1 MKKFVHLHC
10 HSEYSLLD
18 GAIKVDELIK
28 RASHLGMPA
37 IALTDHGN
45 LFGAIKFY
53 QHCILFGVK
62 PIIGCEVY
70 VVNDIKKKEKG
81 LFHATLLAKD
91 MDGYKNLI
99 KLVSISYTEGFYS
112 KPRIDKVLLSTHKK
126 GLIMLSGCIKGEVTQ
141 AILSD
146 QIDTAKEAIAW
157 FSTSFGENN
166 FYLELLDHGLSE
178 EKKANPILIELG
190 NQMGIGLVATN
201 DIHYL
206 EREDAEAQDI
216 LLCIQT
222 GKKISEEKRLRF
234 SSQEFYFRLE
244 DEMKGLFPS
253 EAIDNTSD
261 IANRCHLELDF
272 GKLHLPHLEMDEDP
286 NEMLRRLSMAGMKER
301 YDEESEKSE
310 YRSQESGVEN
320 PKSKIQNLKS
330 IKVRE
335 RLDYELAMI
344 KQMGYAGYFLIICDL
359 INYARKKGIPVG
371 PGRGSAAGSIIAYTL
386 GITDIDPLKYD
397 LLFERFLNPDRVSLP
412 DIDIDFC
419 YRRRDEVLE
428 YMAEKYGKDRVAQ
441 VITFGTMKA
450 LAVIRD
456 VGRALDISYSEC
468 DRIAKIV
475 GKEPNITLTEALE
488 KIPEFSNEYK
498 DTPEKKHLIDISIKL
513 EGLTRHAST
522 HAAGIVIGNQPLAEI
537 VPLYVDSKEK
547 KVATQYAKDSIE
559 KIGLLKMDLLGLK
572 NLTVIQETLEL
583 IKEKRNIEINIRKIP
598 LDDKPTYELLSR
610 GKSIGVF
617 QLESSG
623 MQDLLK
629 RLKPNI
635 FEDIIALLALYRPG
649 PLKSGMVS
657 SFVEAKHGMRQ
668 IEYPHSSLKHILE
681 PTYGVIV
688 YQEQVMQIAVTL
700 AGFSMSAADEL
711 RRAMSKKQEEKMVKI
726 RDMFISGC
734 IKKGVKESVAVKV
747 YELIA
752 KFAEYGFNKSHS
764 AAYALIA
771 YQTAYLK
778 ANYPAEFM
786 ASLLTNELGDPDKI
800 SLYISEC
807 EKMGIKVLGPDINT
821 SGSKFIGMAQGI
833 RFPLCGIKHVGEAAA
848 TVIVK
853 ERENGLFSS
862 FSDLINR
869 CDLRLVNKRV
879 LECLIKAGA
888 FDSLVANR
896 AQLLAG
902 LDTQMASSVRI
913 KKKVDS
919 AQEMLFSLKS
929 EEMEL
934 PDVSDWSERDRLNL
948 EKEMMGVYISGHPLD
963 RYSSKLSRF
972 SNISTLFEKE
982 NDEPIMVAG
991 MILSVRKTITK
1002 NGKLMAF
1009 LKLEDKYSA
1018 CEVIAFP
1025 EAYDA
1030 YEQNIRRDEVVVVK
1044 GEVNKKDMEAK
1055 IIAKSI
1061 LPIAE
1066 AEIVS
1071 KSIHLRLNG
1080 AEKEET
1086 LYKLRDILLR
1096 FPGRNPFYLHFEGQ
1110 EAEKVLSVSPN
1121 LRVQINEE
1129 LISEIEALVGKE
1141 RVGLG

>member
-28 RASHLGMPA
+28 RASHLSMPA

-53 QHCILFGVK
+53 QHCISFGVK

-70 VVNDIKKKEKG
+70 IANDIKKKEKG

-112 KPRIDKVLLSTHKK
+112 KPRIDKNLLSDHKK
-126 GLIMLSGCIKGEVTQ
+126 GLIMLSGCIKGEVSQ
-141 AILSD
+141 ALLSD
-146 QIDTAKEAIAW
+146 QIDKAKELVAW
-157 FSTSFGENN
+157 FSNLFGQNN
-166 FYLELLDHGLSE
+166 FYLELLDHGLAE
-178 EKKANPILIELG
+178 EKKVNPILIELG
-190 NQMGIGLVATN
+190 KEMGIGLSATN

-206 EREDAEAQDI
+206 EKEDAEAQDI

-222 GKKISEEKRLRF
+222 GKKQNEGKRLRF
-234 SSQEFYFRLE
+234 SSNEFYFRTE
-244 DEMKGLFPS
+244 DEMRGLFPS
-253 EAIDNTSD
+253 EAIDNTCE
-261 IANRCHLELDF
+261 IADRCHLELDF
-272 GKLHLPHLEMDEDP
+272 GKLHLPHLEMDEDT
-286 NEMLRRLSMAGMKER
+286 NEMLRRLSLAGMKER
-301 YDEESEKSE
+301 YDEDK
-310 YRSQESGVEN
+310 
-320 PKSKIQNLKS
+320 
-330 IKVRE
+330 KVRE
-335 RLDYELAMI
+335 RLEYELAMI
-344 KQMGYAGYFLIICDL
+344 KQLGYAGYFLIVCDL
-359 INYARKKGIPVG
+359 INYARNKGIPVG
-371 PGRGSAAGSIIAYTL
+371 PGRGSCAGSIIAYTL

-397 LLFERFLNPDRVSLP
+397 LLFERFLNPDRANLP

-428 YMAEKYGKDRVAQ
+428 YVAEKYGKDRVAQ

-456 VGRALDISYSEC
+456 VGRALDIAYSEC
-468 DRIAKIV
+468 DRLAKII
-475 GKEPNITLTEALE
+475 GKEPNATLSEALE
-488 KIPEFSNEYK
+488 KIPEFSYEYK
-498 DTPEKKHLIDISIKL
+498 DTPEKKHLIDMSMKL
-513 EGLTRHAST
+513 EGLVRHAST

-537 VPLYVDSKEK
+537 VPLYVDQKEK
-547 KVATQYAKDSIE
+547 KTATQYAKDSIE

-583 IKEKRNIEINIRKIP
+583 IKEKKNIEINIRKIP
-598 LDDKPTYELLSR
+598 LDDKPTYQLLSEGR
-610 GKSIGVF
+610 SIGVF

-657 SFVEAKHGMRQ
+657 SFVEAKHGLRE
-668 IEYPHSSLKHILE
+668 IEYPHLSLKHILK

-688 YQEQVMQIAVTL
+688 YQEQVMQIAVAL
-700 AGFSMSAADEL
+700 AGFSMGQADEL
-711 RRAMSKKQEEKMVKI
+711 RRAMSKKQEEKMAKT
-726 RDMFISGC
+726 RNMFISGC
-734 IKKGVKESVAVKV
+734 IKKGVKEFVGQKV

-807 EKMGIKVLGPDINT
+807 ERMSLKVLPPDINT
-821 SGSKFIGMAQGI
+821 SDYKFIDTPQGI
-833 RFPLCGIKHVGEAAA
+833 RFPLCGIKHVGTAAA
-848 TVIVK
+848 CVITK
-853 ERENGLFSS
+853 ERGNGLFAS

-888 FDSLVANR
+888 FDSFSTKR
-896 AQLLAG
+896 AQFLAG
-902 LDTQMASSVRI
+902 LDAQMASSVRI

-919 AQEMLFSLKS
+919 AQEMLFCLKK
-929 EEMEL
+929 EGIEL
-934 PDVSDWSERDRLNL
+934 PDAIEWSERERLGL

-963 RYSSKLSRF
+963 RYKQELSRF
-972 SNISTLFEKE
+972 SNISTLFEKDI
-982 NDEPIMVAG
+982 NEPIMVAG
-991 MILSVRKTITK
+991 MILSIRKTLTK
-1002 NGKLMAF
+1002 NGKQMAF
-1009 LKLEDKYSA
+1009 LKLEDKYST

-1025 EAYDA
+1025 ETYNA

-1044 GEVNKKDMEAK
+1044 GEVNKKDTETK
-1055 IIAKSI
+1055 IIAESI
-1061 LPIAE
+1061 LPIASFE
-1066 AEIVS
+1066 VTP
-1071 KSIHLRLNG
+1071 KSIHIRLE
-1080 AEKEET
+1080 ATEKEET
-1086 LYKLRDILLR
+1086 LYKLKEILLS
-1096 FPGRNPFYLHFEGQ
+1096 FPGRSPFYLHFG
-1110 EAEKVLSVSPN
+1110 EKVLSVSPN
-1121 LRVQINEE
+1121 FRVKIEEE
-1129 LISEIEALVGKE
+1129 LISKIEALFGKE
-1141 RVGLG
+1141 ALELG

>member
-1 MKKFVHLHC
+1 
-10 HSEYSLLD
+10 
-18 GAIKVDELIK
+18 
-28 RASHLGMPA
+28 
-37 IALTDHGN
+37 
-45 LFGAIKFY
+45 
-53 QHCILFGVK
+53 
-62 PIIGCEVY
+62 
-70 VVNDIKKKEKG
+70 
-81 LFHATLLAKD
+81 
-91 MDGYKNLI
+91 
-99 KLVSISYTEGFYS
+99 
-112 KPRIDKVLLSTHKK
+112 
-126 GLIMLSGCIKGEVTQ
+126 
-141 AILSD
+141 
-146 QIDTAKEAIAW
+146 
-157 FSTSFGENN
+157 
-166 FYLELLDHGLSE
+166 
-178 EKKANPILIELG
+178 
-190 NQMGIGLVATN
+190 
-201 DIHYL
+201 
-206 EREDAEAQDI
+206 
-216 LLCIQT
+216 
-222 GKKISEEKRLRF
+222 
-234 SSQEFYFRLE
+234 
-244 DEMKGLFPS
+244 
-253 EAIDNTSD
+253 
-261 IANRCHLELDF
+261 
-272 GKLHLPHLEMDEDP
+272 MDEDP
-286 NEMLRRLSMAGMKER
+286 NEMLRRLAMAGMRER
-301 YDEESEKSE
+301 YDEESERSE
-310 YRSQESGVEN
+310 YRSQEAGEKEEGTEVQRRRGTKEDRSQESGVEN

-335 RLDYELAMI
+335 RLDYELAII
-344 KQMGYAGYFLIICDL
+344 KQMGYAGYFLIVCDL

-428 YMAEKYGKDRVAQ
+428 YVAEKYGKDRVAQ

-456 VGRALDISYSEC
+456 VGRALDIAYSEC

-488 KIPEFSNEYK
+488 KIPEFSYEYK

-522 HAAGIVIGNQPLAEI
+522 HAAGIVIGNQPLSEI

-598 LDDKPTYELLSR
+598 LDDKPTYELLSM

-635 FEDIIALLALYRPG
+635 FEDIIAVLALYRPG

-657 SFVEAKHGMRQ
+657 SFVEAKHGLRQ

-711 RRAMSKKQEEKMVKI
+711 RRAMSKKQEEKMIKI

-734 IKKGVKESVAVKV
+734 TKKGVKESVAVKV

-821 SGSKFIGMAQGI
+821 SGSKFIGTAQGI

-848 TVIVK
+848 TVIAK
-853 ERENGLFSS
+853 ERENGQFSS

-888 FDSLVANR
+888 FDSLVAKR

-902 LDTQMASSVRI
+902 LDAQMASSVRI
-913 KKKVDS
+913 KKKMDS

-929 EEMEL
+929 EEIEL
-934 PDVSDWSERDRLNL
+934 SDVSDWSERDRLSL

-963 RYSSKLSRF
+963 RYSSELSRF

-991 MILSVRKTITK
+991 MILSVRKTMTK
-1002 NGKLMAF
+1002 NGKPMAF

-1025 EAYDA
+1025 EAYIA

-1044 GEVNKKDMEAK
+1044 GETNKKDMEAK

-1066 AEIVS
+1066 AETAS

-1080 AEKEET
+1080 AEEEET

-1096 FPGRNPFYLHFEGQ
+1096 FPGRSPFYLHFEGQ

-1121 LRVQINEE
+1121 FRVQIGEE

-1141 RVGLG
+1141 RVELG